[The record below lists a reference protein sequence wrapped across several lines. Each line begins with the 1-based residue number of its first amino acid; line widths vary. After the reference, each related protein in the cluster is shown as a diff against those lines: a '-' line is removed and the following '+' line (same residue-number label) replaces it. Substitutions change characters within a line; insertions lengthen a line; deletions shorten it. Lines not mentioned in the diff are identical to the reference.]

1 MYFMVLSEHD
11 KPCKL
16 HIILNFQVFML
27 NGYVSRPAFVF
38 RNAKI
43 IIKNLNIKLSV
54 KLIYR
59 LHVSKNL
66 KLYVFKCALQVYL
79 RP

>member
-1 MYFMVLSEHD
+1 MYFMVLSKHD
-11 KPCKL
+11 EPCKL

-43 IIKNLNIKLSV
+43 IIKNFENSDLDSF
-54 KLIYR
+54 
-59 LHVSKNL
+59 L
-66 KLYVFKCALQVYL
+66 KVM
-79 RP
+79 

>member
-11 KPCKL
+11 EPCKL

-43 IIKNLNIKLSV
+43 IIKFRQFPQGDINISLLNLSW
-54 KLIYR
+54 
-59 LHVSKNL
+59 SL
-66 KLYVFKCALQVYL
+66 K
-79 RP
+79 